1 MFTCKLEEDLS
12 AIFQMPVNRDLGQS
26 RNKCELYYR
35 QVREID
41 ISVSPGDHFLFNGE
55 IMVEVE
61 FDIDMECY
69 GKLTADCHA
78 YERMYERSSIK
89 SSNKR
94 EIPINATESRIIIGK
109 ELTFAYKIDYD
120 KVRETIKTIDWS

>member
-1 MFTCKLEEDLS
+1 MFTELLEQDLAS
-12 AIFQMPVNRDLGQS
+12 VFNMQVNRDLGQS

-35 QVREID
+35 QIREID
-41 ISVSPGDHFLFNGE
+41 ISVTEGSHFLFSGE
-55 IMVEVE
+55 IMVEVG

-78 YERMYERSSIK
+78 YERMYERTTLK

-94 EIPINATESRIIIGK
+94 EIPINATESIITIGK
-109 ELTFAYKIDYD
+109 ELTFTYKIDYD
-120 KVRETIKTIDWS
+120 KVRETIKTINWS